1 MFDDAGTDLYW
12 LSQYPPYLWWWSLYD
27 QHHFMMLGCA
37 GEACENGFAFVD
49 DRWTWCQCVAP
60 EDFEDWKRN
69 LISATVRERQPVGIA
84 QDPVTGRRFLSLF
97 DAIRRFS
104 NCRTPLLGL
113 AGQRVSRGYVRALRA
128 AGIEWMRHYLD
139 LAHETGLLPR
149 SGPYWTH
156 CWQSE
161 ALQSF
166 ASLDLLN
173 MPSLDGIAVWI
184 RCVASIEMTM
194 TRNPLPEHDDLDPAV
209 SSAIHENGIPALP
222 VFTPFIV
229 RAQEAQAF
237 ALERQLELRQELQD
251 AQMGRAGGAMTCVIE
266 ESIEAGHIQREGSSE
281 DKRSRTPT

>member
-1 MFDDAGTDLYW
+1 M
-12 LSQYPPYLWWWSLYD
+12 
-27 QHHFMMLGCA
+27 
-37 GEACENGFAFVD
+37 
-49 DRWTWCQCVAP
+49 AP
-60 EDFEDWKRN
+60 EDFEDWNRN
-69 LISATVRERQPVGIA
+69 LISATARERQPVGVA
-84 QDPVTGRRFLSLF
+84 HDPVTGRCFLSLF
-97 DAIRRFS
+97 SAIRRFGNS
-104 NCRTPLLGL
+104 RIPLLAL
-113 AGQRVSRGYVRALRA
+113 PGQRVSRGYVRALRA
-128 AGIEWMRHYLD
+128 AGIEWMRHDLD

-149 SGPYWTH
+149 GGPYRTH

-173 MPSLDGIAVWI
+173 VSSLDGIAVWI

-194 TRNPLPEHDDLDPAV
+194 TRNPLPEHDYLDPAV
-209 SSAIHENGIPALP
+209 SSAIHENGILALP

-251 AQMGRAGGAMTCVIE
+251 AQMGRAGGAMACVIE